1 MGLPSP
7 KKRKPT
13 ASEVAKWAKSMI
25 GHRIDI
31 DGMHGPQC

>member
-13 ASEVAKWAKSMI
+13 ASEVAAWAKSRI
-25 GHRIDI
+25 GKRLDI
-31 DGMHGPQC
+31 DGRGGA

>member
-13 ASEVAKWAKSMI
+13 ASEVAAWAKSVI
-25 GHRIDI
+25 GKRINI
-31 DGMHGPQC
+31 DGRYGA

>member
-13 ASEVAKWAKSMI
+13 ASEVASWAKSMI
-25 GHRIDI
+25 GRRVDV
-31 DGMHGPQC
+31 DGYYGA